1 MDDVQPI
8 PIPEEPLPNR
18 HVDEIRFSG
27 EEILASDFSDVGGVL
42 LRTARCWE
50 RLRFQMIRSL
60 LPQYKRKQQK
70 RNKRKNSPFRQNGC

>member
-27 EEILASDFSDVGGVL
+27 EEILAS
-42 LRTARCWE
+42 
-50 RLRFQMIRSL
+50 QMIRSS

-70 RNKRKNSPFRQNGC
+70 RNKRKKQSIQAEWLLRNFLSMWQSF